1 MNSTQLAQAIEAE
14 QDKINELEAE
24 LSETE
29 RHLHQLKEQQR
40 IAKAAAEAKQFF
52 SEHFTIISVK

>member
-29 RHLHQLKEQQR
+29 RRLHQLKEKQR
-40 IAKAAAEAKQFF
+40 IAQGVDEAKKFF